1 MRIGH
6 ASINEK
12 GKASGGKAGDQTGKE
27 ICIRNYYVYKGGWS
41 YVLRCVN
48 PYVAN
53 NMATVMEAICNN
65 PFIGYDQPY
74 RNTAYILWLK
84 YGSIGAINTPCSTDC
99 SASVTLATIA
109 GFKAS
114 NVDLSF
120 NYGSN
125 APTTKTMKKV
135 FRDTGKF
142 ILLTDKKY
150 LTKGDYLKRGDIL
163 VKEGHHTVM
172 VLDDG
177 INANAGTVVLK
188 NPYKEP
194 LLVVKKGMHGAS
206 VKWVQWY
213 LKNLGYKDKAG
224 KIIVIDGAFG
234 NDTEYALK
242 AFQKDKGL
250 TVDGKCGLATKK
262 KLKEE

>member
-12 GKASGGKAGDQTGKE
+12 GKTSGGKAGDQTKKE
-27 ICIRNYYVYKGGWS
+27 ICIRDFYVYKGGWS

-53 NMATVMEAICNN
+53 NMATVMEAICKLDLC
-65 PFIGYDQPY
+65 GYDQPNRNSLY
-74 RNTAYILWLK
+74 RMWQK
-84 YGSIGAINTPCSTDC
+84 YGSIGAIKEKCSADC
-99 SASVTLATIA
+99 SSSITVATIA

-177 INANAGTVVLK
+177 INANAGTVVLN